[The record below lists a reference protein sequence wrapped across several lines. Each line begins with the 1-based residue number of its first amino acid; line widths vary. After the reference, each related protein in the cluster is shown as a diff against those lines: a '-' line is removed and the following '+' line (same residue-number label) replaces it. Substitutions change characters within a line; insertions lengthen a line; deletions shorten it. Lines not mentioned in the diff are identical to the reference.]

1 MNTTYIGFAILLFL
15 ATALAIEGLYL
26 YWLGGHGAQ
35 AKRIAARLD
44 VDRTSAQVEAQRL
57 SILKQRKLSDTPWLT
72 RLLALIPGVHSA
84 DRALRQAGATMTLAR
99 FLGYTSL
106 CAAAGLALAIVF
118 HAFLPV
124 ELALSC
130 AFATLPWL
138 AVRRKRSR
146 RLKRL
151 EEQLPDATDLIARA
165 LRAGHSFAG
174 ALGML
179 AEELADPLGSEFR
192 IVFDEI
198 NFGVPMNTALHN
210 MTERVPIEDL
220 RYFVIAV
227 LIQRESG
234 GNLAEI
240 LGNIGFIIRERLKLF
255 AKVKALS
262 AEGRLSAWILAVLP
276 FVVVGVLSVLSPG
289 FIKVFWTDPAAE
301 KLAGFCLGLMT
312 VGILWMRKIVRI
324 RV

>member
-26 YWLGGHGAQ
+26 YWVGRHGAQ

-57 SILKQRKLSDTPWLT
+57 SILKQRKLSNTPWLT
-72 RLLALIPGVHSA
+72 RLLAQIPGVHSA

-106 CAAAGLALAIVF
+106 CAAAGLSLAIVF
-118 HAFLPV
+118 HAFLLV

-198 NFGVPMNTALHN
+198 NFGVAMNTALHN
-210 MTERVPIEDL
+210 MTERVPLDDL

-255 AKVKALS
+255 SKVKALS
-262 AEGRLSAWILAVLP
+262 AEGRLSAWILALLP
-276 FVVVGVLSVLSPG
+276 FVLIGVLSVLSPG
-289 FIKVFWTDPAAE
+289 FIHVFWTDPAAE
-301 KLAGFCLGLMT
+301 KLVGVCLGLMT
-312 VGILWMRKIVRI
+312 LGILWMRKIVRI